1 MLLESNLALMQR
13 DANYLYLFTK
23 FSFRIKKKRAFDRL
37 IRAVF

>member
-23 FSFRIKKKRAFDRL
+23 FSFRIKKNAHSID
-37 IRAVF
+37 